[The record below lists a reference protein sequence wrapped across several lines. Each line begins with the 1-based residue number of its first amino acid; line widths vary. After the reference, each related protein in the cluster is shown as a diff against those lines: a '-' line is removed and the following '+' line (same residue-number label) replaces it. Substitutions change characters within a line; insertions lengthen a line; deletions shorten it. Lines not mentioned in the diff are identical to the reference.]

1 MTDDDSPS
9 SVERTDDVS
18 VGESLARVRRA
29 AKLTGQQ
36 LGKLAGMSQAKV
48 SRIET
53 GAVSVDPK
61 DVQILAQAL
70 KMSREEESRLVERAA
85 RSHNRMTD
93 WQPTQANVVDRQL
106 EFVRMEAETRTFRV
120 FQPAVIVGLLQ
131 TSEYARAILSRFQ
144 LDLIASRTG
153 EAPGVVSEAVSAR
166 VRRHEVLADRRKHF
180 HFVMTETVL
189 NNRVCRP
196 TDMLAQIDRLREVSK
211 QDNVTL
217 GIIPADAPLSI
228 PTYHGFELLDD
239 RYVMVDLYNTTML
252 SHGRADTSLY
262 RQVFDNLEERV
273 TAEVDEM
280 LDKYFQIYFD
290 LSRPRARTAS
300 EPGR

>member
-1 MTDDDSPS
+1 MTNHGSPS
-9 SVERTDDVS
+9 PFEQADDAS
-18 VGESLARVRRA
+18 VGEALARVRRA
-29 AKLTGQQ
+29 KKVTGQQ

-61 DVQILAQAL
+61 DVEAIAKAL
-70 KMSREEESRLVERAA
+70 GMSTEDQNRLVERAT

-106 EFVRMEAETRTFRV
+106 EFVRIEAETRVFRV
-120 FQPAVIVGLLQ
+120 FQPAVVVGLLQ

-180 HFVMTETVL
+180 QFVMTETVL

-196 TDMLAQIDRLREVSK
+196 TDMLAQLDRLREVSR

-217 GIIPADAPLSI
+217 SIIPADAPLSI
-228 PTYHGFELLDD
+228 PPYHGFELLDD
-239 RYVMVDLYNTTML
+239 RYVMVDLYNTTMM
-252 SHGRADTSLY
+252 SRGRADTSLY
-262 RQVFDNLEERV
+262 RQVFDNLEEAGTV
-273 TAEVDEM
+273 EIDQVI
-280 LDKYFQIYFD
+280 DKYFEIYLD
-290 LSRPRARTAS
+290 LSRRRSHSPS
-300 EPGR
+300 ESGR